1 MITAGGTQQSDRFL
15 FGGADYTGIQNTTV
29 SLWYSN
35 LEDYYQQFFL
45 GAKRHDAL
53 SVGAIDTDLRVFRSL
68 SVGGNA
74 AGDNDYAA
82 SGLYGDGASKG
93 RINQTTASL
102 LESYSLDGHT
112 VGLGI
117 QKNSGDSDFPYLD
130 SGLNSGDN
138 RQGPGSGADT
148 PALTNLQLNKFQH
161 AGERTWLAQYK
172 YDFGKLGLTG
182 LTFSAAYA
190 HGDDIRTAQGTTSEW
205 ERNVAVAYQVPTG
218 SLKGLGVTWKNAHA
232 SPDISGATVQDENR
246 FYVSYVVPLW

>member
-1 MITAGGTQQSDRFL
+1 NADGDRDFT
-15 FGGADYTGIQNTTV
+15 GA
-29 SLWYSN
+29 
-35 LEDYYQQFFL
+35 
-45 GAKRHDAL
+45 
-53 SVGAIDTDLRVFRSL
+53 
-68 SVGGNA
+68 
-74 AGDNDYAA
+74 
-82 SGLYGDGASKG
+82 GLYGDGTSKG

-148 PALTNLQLNKFQH
+148 PALTNMQLNKFQH

-190 HGDDIRTAQGTTSEW
+190 HGDDIRTVQGTTSEW
-205 ERNVAVAYQVPTG
+205 ERNIAVAYQVPTG
-218 SLKGLGVTWKNAHA
+218 TLKGLGVTWKNAHA
-232 SPDISGATVQDENR
+232 SPDITGATVQDENR